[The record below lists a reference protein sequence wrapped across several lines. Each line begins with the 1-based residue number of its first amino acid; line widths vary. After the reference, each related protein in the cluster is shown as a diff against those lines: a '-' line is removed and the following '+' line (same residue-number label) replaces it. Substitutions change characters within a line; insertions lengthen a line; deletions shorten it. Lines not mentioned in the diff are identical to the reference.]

1 MNRVVHTN
9 AIIILKEALRTVISL
24 ITLQFSIHPMADNFI
39 EIIKGAL
46 RGIDTSNV
54 TMSTDDVATTM
65 TGEQEAVFDAAKAM
79 LIHASKSGVHIAFN
93 GTFSAGCPSMSYK
106 VAKAERQSV
115 RINQKVVRSSS
126 QYVSAKFALYPL
138 GNPDYM
144 DVIYKE
150 IGLLKN
156 SVVYNAKSGKGS
168 SLHGDIH
175 EVFGFFEDRFM
186 NVYESVQSHLIM
198 TVNMSINSPS
208 HK

>member
-1 MNRVVHTN
+1 MKRVVLTN
-9 AIIILKEALRTVISL
+9 AIMIRKEEFRKVISL

-79 LIHASKSGVHIAFN
+79 VIHASKSGVHIAFN
-93 GTFSAGCPSMSYK
+93 GSFSAGCPSVSYE
-106 VAKAERQSV
+106 VDKAARQSI
-115 RINQKVVRSSS
+115 RINQKTFSSS
-126 QYVSAKFALYPL
+126 LQYVSAKFALYPL

-150 IGLLKN
+150 IDQLKN
-156 SVVYNAKSGKGS
+156 SVVYNAKSEHGS

-175 EVFGFFEDRFM
+175 EVFKFFEDSFK
-186 NVYESVQSHLIM
+186 NVYESLQSHLIM

-208 HK
+208 HN